1 MGTAV
6 GTEMASDVKGA
17 LGSVFGRR
25 QLVLDHEDVSLVK
38 VAVAP
43 AAVKAAVEG
52 AEAVAKTNEASAG
65 LEAKAAAAHTI
76 KSIFVGD
83 DSEDDAEKVREHVR
97 EQVQEQSIIAL
108 AQAVSRVEQDREADK
123 RGQQAQR
130 CSGPA
135 CSLGLST
142 SGPVF
147 ERGATHDPAAARG
160 LHSTKCTGGPWLCAE
175 HGCPSIAVSCEQI
188 AAGEAC
194 LKPFS
199 TLWDTPPPG
208 VGKDIVGT
216 HCPRSCAAAAG
227 VDCRAWTNLARKEQ
241 DAFALPGERAGQ
253 RGRVGWLGWGL
264 GELESEGQEV
274 VGRI

>member
-147 ERGATHDPAAARG
+147 ERSPPT
-160 LHSTKCTGGPWLCAE
+160 
-175 HGCPSIAVSCEQI
+175 
-188 AAGEAC
+188 
-194 LKPFS
+194 
-199 TLWDTPPPG
+199 TLPPPG
-208 VGKDIVGT
+208 ACI
-216 HCPRSCAAAAG
+216 PRSAQAGRGCAPSMAALQSRSAASKSP
-227 VDCRAWTNLARKEQ
+227 REKHA
-241 DAFALPGERAGQ
+241 
-253 RGRVGWLGWGL
+253 
-264 GELESEGQEV
+264 
-274 VGRI
+274 